1 MIIVLKQGAT
11 SEQVRHI
18 EARIREWGLTPHV
31 SQGTERIVI
40 GVIGDEDLIRSRSL
54 DMLPGV
60 ESVKSIL
67 KPYRLANAATKPTR
81 TVLTIPPVRPGCTPV
96 EIGGDRV
103 VMIAGPCS
111 VESREQLFEVAQCV
125 KEYGGAVLRAGAF
138 KPRTSPYS
146 FQGLGHAG
154 LDLLAEARE
163 KFELPILTEVM
174 DTRDVERVA
183 QVVDIIQIG
192 ARNMQNFNLLK
203 MAGGC
208 GRPVLL
214 KRGLS
219 ATIEEL
225 LMSAEYV
232 LSAGN
237 PMVLLCERGIRTFEP
252 MTRNTLDLSA
262 VPVLR
267 RETHLPVAVDP
278 SHGTGHWDLVAPM
291 ALAAVAA
298 GADALTVE
306 IHPRP
311 EDALSD
317 GSQALLPE
325 SFAGLMLRLADV
337 ARAVGRTMGT
347 VA

>member
-1 MIIVLKQGAT
+1 MIIVLRQGAT
-11 SEQVRHI
+11 PAQIRHI
-18 EARIREWGLTPHV
+18 EDRIREWGLVPHV
-31 SQGTERIVI
+31 SQGSERTVI
-40 GVIGDEDLIRSRSL
+40 GVIGDEDLIRSRPL

-67 KPYRLANAATKPTR
+67 KPYRLANAATRPGR
-81 TVLTIPPVRPGCTPV
+81 TVLSIPAVRAGGEPV

-111 VESREQLFEVAQCV
+111 VESREQLFEIAACV
-125 KEYGGAVLRAGAF
+125 REHGGAVLRAGAF

-146 FQGLGHAG
+146 FQGLGFAG

-163 KFELPILTEVM
+163 RFELPIVTVVM
-174 DTRDVERVA
+174 DTRDLERVA
-183 QVVDIIQIG
+183 QVADIIQIG

-203 MAGGC
+203 MAGTC
-208 GRPVLL
+208 GRPILL
-214 KRGLS
+214 KRGLA
-219 ATIEEL
+219 ATLEEL

-237 PMVLLCERGIRTFEP
+237 PQVLLCERGIRTFEP

-267 RETHLPVAVDP
+267 RETHLPIAVDP

-317 GSQALLPE
+317 GSQALLPS
-325 SFAGLMLRLADV
+325 SFAGLMERLDGV
-337 ARAVGRTMGT
+337 ARAVGRTMRKLP
-347 VA
+347 

>member
-1 MIIVLKQGAT
+1 MIIVLRQGA
-11 SEQVRHI
+11 SPEQIRHI
-18 EARIREWGLTPHV
+18 EDRIREWGLVPHV
-31 SQGTERIVI
+31 SQGTERTVI
-40 GVIGDEDLIRSRSL
+40 GVIGDEDLIRSRPL

-67 KPYRLANAATKPTR
+67 KPYRLANAATRPGR
-81 TVLTIPPVRPGCTPV
+81 TVITIPSAGPGGSPV

-103 VMIAGPCS
+103 VVIAGPCS
-111 VESREQLFEVAQCV
+111 VESRDQLFEVAACV
-125 KEYGGAVLRAGAF
+125 RECGGAVLRAGAF

-146 FQGLGHAG
+146 FQGLGQAG

-163 KFELPILTEVM
+163 HFGLPVITEVM
-174 DTRDVERVA
+174 DTRDMERVA
-183 QVVDIIQIG
+183 QVADVIQIG

-203 MAGGC
+203 MAGAC

-219 ATIEEL
+219 ATIEEW

-237 PMVLLCERGIRTFEP
+237 PQVLLCERGIRTFEP

-298 GADALTVE
+298 GADAITVE

-311 EDALSD
+311 EEALSD
-317 GSQALLPE
+317 GSQALLPG
-325 SFAGLMLRLADV
+325 SFAGLMVRLEDV
-337 ARAVGRTMGT
+337 ARAVGRTLRR
-347 VA
+347 AP